1 MLIEGSRQEV
11 ENLLRSVGRNY
22 YVYALCRSDGRP
34 FYIGKGLNL
43 RVFEHEAEALRHHPI
58 GESNPFKCNVIRKII
73 REGGSVLYRIDSIYT
88 SDNQL
93 RCLERE
99 AELIRQHGRLHEGG
113 YLTNLAGG
121 VGNLSGAAPFSLARH
136 AATLSGEPDNNP
148 ERATLNRFLQ
158 GIGPV
163 ASVPVKPIAQLARIL
178 PTTPHPSPRK
188 PTLRTAYAL
197 IASASAWG
205 LQLSGGVKIS
215 RRFNFEGV
223 DAIIE
228 NGVAR
233 DILKAGMANL
243 IPSTDPS
250 AEQFTLSEGQ
260 IDIIVSLV
268 GREMLA
274 ARGLS

>member
-1 MLIEGSRQEV
+1 MDT
-11 ENLLRSVGRNY
+11 
-22 YVYALCRSDGRP
+22 LCPR
-34 FYIGKGLNL
+34 
-43 RVFEHEAEALRHHPI
+43 A
-58 GESNPFKCNVIRKII
+58 
-73 REGGSVLYRIDSIYT
+73 
-88 SDNQL
+88 
-93 RCLERE
+93 
-99 AELIRQHGRLHEGG
+99 LIRQHGRLHEGG

-121 VGNLSGAAPFSLARH
+121 VGNMSGPAPFSLARH

-148 ERATLNRFLQ
+148 ERTTLNRFLQ

-163 ASVPVKPIAQLARIL
+163 ASVPVKPIGQLARVL

-205 LQLSGGVKIS
+205 LQFSAGVKIP

-250 AEQFTLSEGQ
+250 AEQFTLSEQQ
-260 IDIIVSLV
+260 IAIIVSLV
-268 GREMLA
+268 GREMLS